1 MLRIKCL
8 AIVFVAL
15 ICNAQN
21 ETIDFEFPGYKQ
33 GSDTIINHKQ
43 LAGFF
48 AKLDSLENTDKNNT
62 VSILHIGDSHIQAD
76 FLTREIRNSLQK
88 RFGNAGRGLIF
99 PYRLTKSNESYDF
112 RSSSSNNWK
121 WETVRGRKRDFEPG
135 ISGASISSTN
145 ELFSLGLKINN
156 RDSVDNSFDKLQL
169 ICRNDTS
176 GLIAF
181 VDDLKNNE
189 RRLLAFS
196 SDSSYETTFE
206 RKSDQVSI
214 QSYGNLLIDGIVLK
228 NGNKGILYHVVGI
241 NGSHYA
247 DYNQSPVF
255 FSEMPFLQPDLILI
269 SLGTNE
275 GVNSRVTSQA
285 IKKEVDRMIV
295 NIRSAQKNV
304 PVLILTPFDNYY
316 RRKKFNTYLG
326 LVRKG
331 LVEACQEQNIACL
344 DMYDITGAYKSAA
357 IWKAKGLI
365 TADRIHYSA
374 QGYRLQ
380 GKMIYNALLNSY
392 SKYVAH

>member
-1 MLRIKCL
+1 MIF
-8 AIVFVAL
+8 AIL

-21 ETIDFEFPGYKQ
+21 ETADFDFPGYKQ
-33 GSDTIINHKQ
+33 GSDTIINHEH

-48 AKLDSLENTDKNNT
+48 AKLDSLENSDKINT
-62 VSILHIGDSHIQAD
+62 VNILHIGDSHIQAD

-88 RFGNAGRGLIF
+88 RFGNAGRGLVF
-99 PYRLTKSNESYDF
+99 PYRLTKSNESYDY
-112 RSSSSNNWK
+112 RSFSSNNWK
-121 WETVRGRKRDFEPG
+121 WETVRGRKQDFEPG
-135 ISGASISSTN
+135 ISGASISSTDD
-145 ELFSLGLKINN
+145 LFSLELKMNN
-156 RDSVDNSFDKLQL
+156 RDSADNSFDKMQL

-181 VDDLKNNE
+181 VDDKKNNE

-196 SDSSYETTFE
+196 NDSSYETTFE

-214 QSYGNLLIDGIVLK
+214 QSYGNLLIDGVVLK
-228 NGNKGILYHVVGI
+228 NSNKGIQYHVVGI
-241 NGSHYA
+241 NGAHYA
-247 DYNQSPVF
+247 DFNQSSVF
-255 FSEMPFLQPDLILI
+255 FSEMPFLHPDLIII

-275 GVNSRVTSQA
+275 GVNSRITTQA
-285 IKKEVDRMIV
+285 IKNEVEKMLS
-295 NIRSAQKNV
+295 NIRSTQPNA

-316 RRKKFNTYLG
+316 RRKKFNTYLA

-331 LVEACQEQNIACL
+331 LVEACEQQNIACL

-357 IWKAKGLI
+357 TWKTKGLI

-380 GKMIYNALLNSY
+380 GKMIYNALINSY
-392 SKYVAH
+392 SRYVAH

>member
-1 MLRIKCL
+1 MRIKCL
-8 AIVFVAL
+8 AIAFVAL

-21 ETIDFEFPGYKQ
+21 EAVGFGFPGYKQ
-33 GSDTIINHKQ
+33 GSDTIMNYQQ

-48 AKLDSLENTDKNNT
+48 NKLNSLENSDTNTT

-88 RFGNAGRGLIF
+88 RFGNAGRGLVF
-99 PYRLTKSNESYDF
+99 PYRLTKSNESYDY
-112 RSSSSNNWK
+112 RSASDNNWK
-121 WETVRGRKRDFEPG
+121 WETVRSRKRDFEPG
-135 ISGASISSTN
+135 ISGASISSPN
-145 ELFSLGLKINN
+145 DLFTLRIKINN
-156 RDSVDNSFDKLQL
+156 RDSADNSFDKLQL
-169 ICRNDTS
+169 ICRNDSS

-181 VDDLKNNE
+181 VDDIKNNE

-196 SDSSYETTFE
+196 DDSTYETTFGQ
-206 RKSDQVSI
+206 RTDQVAV
-214 QSYGNLLIDGIVLK
+214 QSYGNLLIDGVVLK
-228 NGNKGILYHVVGI
+228 NSNKGILYHVVGI
-241 NGSHYA
+241 NGSHYT

-255 FSEMPFLQPDLILI
+255 FAEMPLLQPDLIVI

-275 GVNSRVTSQA
+275 GVNSRVSSQA
-285 IKKEVDRMIV
+285 VKNEVAKMMT
-295 NIRSAQKNV
+295 NIRAVQQQV
-304 PVLILTPFDNYY
+304 PVLIVTPFDNYY

-331 LVEACQEQNIACL
+331 LVEACREQNIACL

-357 IWKAKGLI
+357 VWKAQGLI
-365 TADRIHYSA
+365 TSDRIHYSA

-380 GKMIYNALLNSY
+380 GKMIYNALINSY